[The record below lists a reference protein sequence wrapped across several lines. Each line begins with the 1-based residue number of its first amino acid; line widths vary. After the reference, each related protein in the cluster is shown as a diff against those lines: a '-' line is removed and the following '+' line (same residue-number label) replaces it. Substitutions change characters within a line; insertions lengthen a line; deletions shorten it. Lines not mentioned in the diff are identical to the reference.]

1 VVNIRL
7 DPDEARAKDGPSRSI
22 QEVPMLARTLATLIL
37 AASLASVGAA
47 PARAD
52 TGDGV
57 FESRG
62 FRMPVASAIAFHGR
76 STIDKADVIVVAI
89 SNGGFKTDWF
99 ATFHDRRRAVRE
111 RMKDRD
117 TALVFLE
124 FKPDGAYRGY
134 SFYFGPGNGCGY
146 CGGSLGVTSTVKLT
160 QGKLIGSWKLKDD
173 ARTADVKLDV
183 PVLGD
188 DHGAALPAGGG
199 EPGKVFL
206 AYHEALVKRDVKAV
220 RALLTSDNGEFI
232 DAAAKKGKAA
242 AELDKMAK
250 NHPEKSVRVVQGWSK
265 GNQAV
270 LILAGESSV
279 IRMAGEAVMVNEG
292 GRWRV
297 DDELYDVVMQ

>member
-1 VVNIRL
+1 
-7 DPDEARAKDGPSRSI
+7 
-22 QEVPMLARTLATLIL
+22 MLARTLAMLVL
-37 AASLASVGAA
+37 AAGLAWVEAT

-62 FRMPVASAIAFHGR
+62 FRMPVASAIAFRGR
-76 STIDKADVIVVAI
+76 SVIDKADVIVVAI

-99 ATFHDRRRAVRE
+99 ATFHDRRRAIQKRMNDRE
-111 RMKDRD
+111 
-117 TALVFLE
+117 TALVFVE

-146 CGGSLGVTSTVKLT
+146 CAGNLGVTSTVKLA
-160 QGKLIGSWKLKDD
+160 QGKLVGSWKLKDD
-173 ARTADVKLDV
+173 ARMADVKLDV
-183 PVLGD
+183 PILTD

-199 EPGKVFL
+199 EPGKAFL
-206 AYHEALVKRDVKAV
+206 AYHDALVKRDVKAV
-220 RALLTSDNGEFI
+220 RALVSNDNGEFL
-232 DAAAKKGKAA
+232 DNAAKKGKAA
-242 AELDKMAK
+242 AELAK
-250 NHPEKSVRVVQGWSK
+250 WAKEHPEKSVRVVQGWSK

-270 LILAGESSV
+270 LILAGEGSV
-279 IRMAGEAVMVNEG
+279 IRLTGEAVMVNEG